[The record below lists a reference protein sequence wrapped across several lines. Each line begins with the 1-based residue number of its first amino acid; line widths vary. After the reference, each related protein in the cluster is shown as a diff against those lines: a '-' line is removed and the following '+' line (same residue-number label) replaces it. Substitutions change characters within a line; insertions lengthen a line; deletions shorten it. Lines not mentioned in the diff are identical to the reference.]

1 MNFNEKIDYSALSTY
16 LTCPRRFLFQYVM
29 HLKPVGQSIHL
40 VFGAC
45 WHYGLEAT
53 YNELLKNSNLSV
65 LDCTEL
71 SIRAFN
77 KLWKLDGEP
86 FWKNED
92 AIFPKSPGHAANMYK
107 AYWDRFLIADI
118 KDRSILAVEA
128 PFAIDLSSHEKGLP
142 NYIGRIDLI
151 FSNGDNG
158 IDILDHK
165 TAKAI
170 YATTSQS
177 FEMSYQSDG
186 YLTAGRIFYDK
197 IPTITY
203 RIALCQK
210 SKIDFVPITINKRS
224 ASIEHFLSDLI
235 HYAKEIKSNLTLL
248 EEDKVI
254 CLERTDI
261 LKSFHRNPGYACT
274 TFSSVCPYYDICR
287 LRNNPLLWISKAP
300 QGFIISE
307 WDPELHEAKT
317 KQRLSE
323 V

>member
-16 LTCPRRFLFQYVM
+16 LTCPRKFLFQYIM
-29 HLKPVGQSIHL
+29 HLKPAGQSIHL
-40 VFGAC
+40 VFGSC
-45 WHYGLEAT
+45 WHYGLEIT
-53 YNELLKNSNLSV
+53 YNTLLANPSLSV
-65 LDCTEL
+65 LEATEI
-71 SIRAFN
+71 SIKAFN
-77 KLWKLDGEP
+77 KLWQLDGEP

-107 AYWDRFLIADI
+107 AYWDRFLKSDVQE
-118 KDRSILAVEA
+118 RSLMGVEI
-128 PFAIDLSSHEKGLP
+128 PFAISLSTEEKSLP

-151 FSNGDNG
+151 FTNGENG

-165 TAKAI
+165 TSKAI
-170 YATTSQS
+170 YATSSQS
-177 FEMSYQSDG
+177 FEMSMQSDG
-186 YLTAGRIFYDK
+186 YLTAGRIYYDK

-224 ASIEHFLSDLI
+224 AAIDHFLSDLCY
-235 HYAKEIKSNLTLL
+235 YADEIKTHLTLL
-248 EEDKVI
+248 EEDKVN
-254 CLERTDI
+254 CLNRTDN
-261 LKSFHRNPGYACT
+261 LQSFHRNPGYACT
-274 TFSSVCPYYDICR
+274 TFSSTCAYYDLCR
-287 LRNNPLLWISKAP
+287 LRNNPLLWSEKPP

-307 WDPELHEAKT
+307 WDPETHEAKT